1 MRYTSFQYKVL
12 LVLLECG
19 VLLLLTGFKSFDHL
33 LRIQLRV
40 RLFLTG
46 LKSFDHLLRMRLL
59 VLLSRTGL
67 KSLDHLS
74 VLQSHCV
81 YNSVTVHEEWE
92 HRQPRM
98 HFAFMYFRDTTMSR
112 TVESRLQL
120 STQSRW
126 GGVWM
131 RAIQGGFKCS

>member
-33 LRIQLRV
+33 LRIQLLV
-40 RLFLTG
+40 LVSLTG
-46 LKSFDHLLRMRLL
+46 LKSF
-59 VLLSRTGL
+59 
-67 KSLDHLS
+67 DHLS

-81 YNSVTVHEEWE
+81 YNSVTVHEKWE

-112 TVESRLQL
+112 TAESRLQL